1 MPDQMTPEETRAAAA
16 ALQEENARLYGQ
28 YVALSNIYVNGA
40 LAYVP
45 GHAVNALAVEN
56 GTVDK
61 ALVAKVGT
69 KAAEA
74 APTPGPVVDPTA
86 TPAA

>member
-1 MPDQMTPEETRAAAA
+1 MADMTPEETRKAAL
-16 ALQEENARLYGQ
+16 ALQEENAKLYSQ
-28 YVALSNIYVNGA
+28 YVAISNIYVNGA
-40 LAYVP
+40 LAYIP

-56 GTVDK
+56 GVVDK

-86 TPAA
+86 TPVA

>member
-1 MPDQMTPEETRAAAA
+1 MPDMTPEETRKAAQ
-16 ALQEENARLYGQ
+16 ALQDENTKLYSQ
-28 YVALSNIYVNGA
+28 YVAISNIYVNGA
-40 LAYVP
+40 LAYIP

-56 GTVDK
+56 GVVDK

-86 TPAA
+86 TPVA

>member
-1 MPDQMTPEETRAAAA
+1 MPDMTPDETRKAAL
-16 ALQEENARLYGQ
+16 ALQEENAKLYSQ
-28 YVALSNIYVNGA
+28 YVAVSNIYVNGA
-40 LAYVP
+40 LAYIP
-45 GHAVNALAVEN
+45 GHAVNALSVED

-86 TPAA
+86 TPVA